1 MMRTYKGRPSVVLR
15 EIHDSY
21 FLIDITARVEHDT
34 SVIYQLDPMGA
45 LIWRELANAP
55 TLDGLVKTVQTA
67 CMDAPDAG
75 FGDRERACARDV
87 ARDGAEGEEARH
99 E

>member
-15 EIHDSY
+15 EIHGSY
-21 FLIDITARVEHDT
+21 FLIDTTARVEHDT

-55 TLDGLVKTVQTA
+55 TLDGLA
-67 CMDAPDAG
+67 NRLHG
-75 FGDRERACARDV
+75 CARV
-87 ARDGAEGEEARH
+87 RCAAKGRS
-99 E
+99 

>member
-15 EIHDSY
+15 EIHGSY
-21 FLIDITARVEHDT
+21 FLIDTTARVEHDT

-45 LIWRELANAP
+45 FIWRELANAP
-55 TLDGLVKTVQTA
+55 TLDGLVKAVQTA
-67 CMDAPDAG
+67 CMDAPGYAVLQK
-75 FGDRERACARDV
+75 DV
-87 ARDGAEGEEARH
+87 AEFLEVLEEKGFLTD

>member
-15 EIHDSY
+15 EIHGSY
-21 FLIDITARVEHDT
+21 FLIDTTARVEQDT

-55 TLDGLVKTVQTA
+55 TLDGLVKAVQTA
-67 CMDAPDAG
+67 CMDAPGYAVLQN
-75 FGDRERACARDV
+75 DV
-87 ARDGAEGEEARH
+87 AEFLEVLEEKGFLTD